1 MIFDLIPRIDVVFME
16 PKYKPETTYE
26 QMLRDQWARD
36 LGMDQIEDEVNAQ
49 GFIFEKDKVVALFEQ
64 WTKEMHEDLTRI
76 TLGE

>member
-1 MIFDLIPRIDVVFME
+1 ME

-36 LGMDQIEDEVNAQ
+36 LGMDQIEDEVKAQ

-64 WTKEMHEDLTRI
+64 WTKEMHEDLTR
-76 TLGE
+76 TKLGE